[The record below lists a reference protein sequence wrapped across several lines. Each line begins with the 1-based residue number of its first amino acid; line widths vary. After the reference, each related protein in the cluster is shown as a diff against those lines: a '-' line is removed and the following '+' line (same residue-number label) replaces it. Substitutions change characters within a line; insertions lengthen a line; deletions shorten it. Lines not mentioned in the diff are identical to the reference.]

1 MLSLAG
7 AKIRILSDIF
17 TIFAS
22 WTSKTPKVI
31 RRALKIFWRIVVA
44 TSCFL
49 FAAALIIQVPQVQT
63 YVAERVTRSLSEKL
77 DGDITFEKIH
87 LKPFTTLVLK
97 NVLIT
102 DRNPYTDT
110 VDSTSVKIDTFFR
123 AEYIIAKFSLDG
135 LMNHEGIRLDKAVVD
150 NAQMNLVIEN
160 KAADQEGDITTD
172 NLSRIFRIKES
183 DGSETSEKEIFR
195 IRQVEIR
202 NMGFLM
208 KNYEYDRP
216 MYNEGGIDWNDLD
229 IKDIDL
235 IAKKLMFKGGIMSGE
250 ATSLSFRE
258 KSGYSV
264 NKMSGT
270 AKVGK
275 GKTIVE
281 DLHIDDPWSDVHLP
295 LYMMSYDNILAFNDF
310 ISQVKIDGNIAESL
324 LDFRTLSYFAP
335 ELTGNELKI
344 TVTGKMSGYVDDFT
358 FSDVAINSEAGG
370 FKGRTSGRLSGLPE
384 IEETY
389 LTARLDG
396 FSFTTKGLGRFITE
410 WMMGKGKLDISNY
423 AKGARFSLNGHGKG
437 MMNALDIDAA
447 IRSDIGSLD
456 ADVRIDNMVSSGKQI
471 GISGTIST
479 EDLDLGNIINTDILG
494 PTTLKTTLN
503 AKIGTGKIP
512 TEVRIDTLK
521 VDRLYANGYDYSDI
535 TAVGNISPNGFDGS
549 IACHDPNLHFL
560 LQGAFALSSKTQNA
574 RYKFFTNIGHAD
586 LNAIN
591 LDKRG
596 ISRIHLRASA
606 DFTKAS
612 TGDMRGKIDIGDIV
626 LQNSIGRHEIG
637 NVSLN
642 SYSSDS
648 TYTIR
653 LDSRFANGRYSGS
666 APVTTFIKDLKDI
679 TLKKELPSLFTD
691 STYVWKGNSY
701 GVDFKFHNSMDLL
714 SFIMPGL
721 YIDEG
726 TEFKATLGRQGNLA
740 ATLKSNR
747 LAFKTNYLKGI
758 TAIFDNNDD
767 ALNGMLSTSELK
779 MSSLIL
785 TDSHIKLHGEDNH
798 LGLKFD
804 YDNDTRLQNTGEII
818 MHGTLDRDM
827 DGLGIKVEFLPSS
840 LFINSKEW
848 NFRPSEIF
856 LKGNEIDVRSFS
868 IISGDEKISI
878 EGKASRD
885 NADTLSLDLE
895 RFDLSIANGIIKKN
909 LGIRGIATG
918 RVQMTSPLTDKGIL
932 VDLMSEST
940 YFAYAPVGAV
950 NIGSRWNEDDD
961 NFEILIRN
969 DHEGRNNI
977 HAYGTFTPK
986 NRVQNMGAS
995 LDRCS
1000 ISYAQPLLTD
1010 VFSEMNGYISG
1021 NIDLRGPLSNLKVS
1035 STDTRLEDGLL
1046 KIAYTNVPY
1055 HAEGPFHIDETGAY
1069 FDGISL
1075 RDNYT
1080 GTGTVNGSINWDH
1093 FRDMRFNTAIRI
1105 SEMEGINI
1113 SEDNQDGFYGRAF
1126 GTGNVNI
1133 TGPMNKILLSVDAV
1147 TVKEGQIHIPL
1158 TGTASG
1164 KVTNLLQFTE
1174 KESTE
1179 RIDPYEAMMVKI
1191 DEKGTDQSDLT
1202 VRLRINAQPEVE
1214 AFVEIDK
1221 SSGNV
1226 LSGRGSGIID
1236 LEVGTDLFNING
1248 DYILN
1253 SGSYKF
1259 VAMNLVG
1266 RDFQIEDG
1274 SSIRFNGDIMNSSL
1288 DINAN
1293 YRTKAS
1299 LSTLLSDEESVS
1311 NKRNVDCGISITGRL
1326 SNPELGFSIEIP
1338 DLNPMIKS
1346 RVESALSSDDKVQKQ
1361 FLSLILSNSFLPD
1374 EQSGI
1379 VNNTTLLYSNVT
1391 EALANQLNNIFHKL
1405 DIPVDL
1411 GLNYQPN
1418 ESGNDLFDVAVSTQL
1433 FNNRVV
1439 VNGNIGNKQYTTS
1452 GSQNDVVGDLDI
1464 EIKLNRSGAFRLN
1477 LFSHSADQFSN
1488 YLDNSQRNG
1497 VGLMYQTEFNSFGR
1511 FIRSIFTRKSKRQ
1524 EAKMQEEQAM
1534 IQGEKVHISIEATD
1548 KKKDKEQSYE

>member
-1 MLSLAG
+1 
-7 AKIRILSDIF
+7 
-17 TIFAS
+17 
-22 WTSKTPKVI
+22 
-31 RRALKIFWRIVVA
+31 
-44 TSCFL
+44 
-49 FAAALIIQVPQVQT
+49 
-63 YVAERVTRSLSEKL
+63 
-77 DGDITFEKIH
+77 
-87 LKPFTTLVLK
+87 
-97 NVLIT
+97 
-102 DRNPYTDT
+102 
-110 VDSTSVKIDTFFR
+110 
-123 AEYIIAKFSLDG
+123 
-135 LMNHEGIRLDKAVVD
+135 
-150 NAQMNLVIEN
+150 
-160 KAADQEGDITTD
+160 
-172 NLSRIFRIKES
+172 
-183 DGSETSEKEIFR
+183 
-195 IRQVEIR
+195 
-202 NMGFLM
+202 
-208 KNYEYDRP
+208 
-216 MYNEGGIDWNDLD
+216 
-229 IKDIDL
+229 
-235 IAKKLMFKGGIMSGE
+235 
-250 ATSLSFRE
+250 
-258 KSGYSV
+258 
-264 NKMSGT
+264 
-270 AKVGK
+270 
-275 GKTIVE
+275 
-281 DLHIDDPWSDVHLP
+281 
-295 LYMMSYDNILAFNDF
+295 
-310 ISQVKIDGNIAESL
+310 
-324 LDFRTLSYFAP
+324 
-335 ELTGNELKI
+335 
-344 TVTGKMSGYVDDFT
+344 
-358 FSDVAINSEAGG
+358 
-370 FKGRTSGRLSGLPE
+370 
-384 IEETY
+384 
-389 LTARLDG
+389 
-396 FSFTTKGLGRFITE
+396 
-410 WMMGKGKLDISNY
+410 
-423 AKGARFSLNGHGKG
+423 
-437 MMNALDIDAA
+437 
-447 IRSDIGSLD
+447 
-456 ADVRIDNMVSSGKQI
+456 
-471 GISGTIST
+471 
-479 EDLDLGNIINTDILG
+479 
-494 PTTLKTTLN
+494 
-503 AKIGTGKIP
+503 
-512 TEVRIDTLK
+512 
-521 VDRLYANGYDYSDI
+521 
-535 TAVGNISPNGFDGS
+535 
-549 IACHDPNLHFL
+549 
-560 LQGAFALSSKTQNA
+560 
-574 RYKFFTNIGHAD
+574 
-586 LNAIN
+586 
-591 LDKRG
+591 
-596 ISRIHLRASA
+596 
-606 DFTKAS
+606 
-612 TGDMRGKIDIGDIV
+612 
-626 LQNSIGRHEIG
+626 
-637 NVSLN
+637 
-642 SYSSDS
+642 
-648 TYTIR
+648 
-653 LDSRFANGRYSGS
+653 
-666 APVTTFIKDLKDI
+666 
-679 TLKKELPSLFTD
+679 
-691 STYVWKGNSY
+691 
-701 GVDFKFHNSMDLL
+701 
-714 SFIMPGL
+714 
-721 YIDEG
+721 
-726 TEFKATLGRQGNLA
+726 
-740 ATLKSNR
+740 
-747 LAFKTNYLKGI
+747 
-758 TAIFDNNDD
+758 
-767 ALNGMLSTSELK
+767 
-779 MSSLIL
+779 
-785 TDSHIKLHGEDNH
+785 
-798 LGLKFD
+798 
-804 YDNDTRLQNTGEII
+804 
-818 MHGTLDRDM
+818 M

-940 YFAYAPVGAV
+940 YFADAPLGTL

-986 NRVQNMGAS
+986 NRVLNMGAS
-995 LDRCS
+995 LDRFS